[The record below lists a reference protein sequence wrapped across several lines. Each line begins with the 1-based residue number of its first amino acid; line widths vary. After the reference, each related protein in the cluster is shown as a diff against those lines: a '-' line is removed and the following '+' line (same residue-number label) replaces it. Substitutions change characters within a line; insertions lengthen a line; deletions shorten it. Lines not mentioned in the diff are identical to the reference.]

1 MSESVAKMN
10 RKCVDLVQKKVG
22 DDLECGLGCRFVDAE
37 ESSTRVSALKLR
49 SCDPRR
55 ISCDKDVNQKVS
67 ERFGK
72 RKEREGEGEMQG
84 KRSFNERLCA
94 SSLLR

>member
-1 MSESVAKMN
+1 MSAAKMS
-10 RKCVDLVQKKVG
+10 RKCADLVQKKVG

-37 ESSTRVSALKLR
+37 ESSTRVCALKLR

-55 ISCDKDVNQKVS
+55 ISCDEDINEKVI

-72 RKEREGEGEMQG
+72 
-84 KRSFNERLCA
+84 
-94 SSLLR
+94 